1 MRSVRRPPILVRR
14 TCLVAT
20 VLSIALGAWGCSG
33 FDPNA
38 LGQILDTR
46 SSGELDE
53 GTIVAGLKEALQIGT
68 ERAVKSTSREGGFF
82 DNPLIRIPLPESLDS
97 VASTMRTFGLGAT
110 VDEFEL
116 AMNRGAE
123 RAAGEATDV
132 FWNAIRTMTFQD
144 AMGILRGHDTAATDY
159 FHERTAE
166 ELRGRFRPIVREK
179 LGEVGLYRT
188 WDRLVQ
194 AYTALPSTQKPSLDL
209 EEYVTERALG
219 GLFETLSAEEK
230 RIREDPA
237 ARTTKLL
244 REVFGTAVGR

>member
-1 MRSVRRPPILVRR
+1 MRSDFRRAPARHAILV
-14 TCLVAT
+14 ASF
-20 VLSIALGAWGCSG
+20 VLAVLGAQGCSG

-46 SSGELDE
+46 SNGELDN
-53 GTIVAGLKEALQIGT
+53 GTVVAGLKEALQIGT
-68 ERAVKSTSREGGFF
+68 ERTVQVTSRPGGFF
-82 DNPLIRIPLPESLDS
+82 DNPRIRIPLPESLES
-97 VASTMRTFGLGAT
+97 VASKMRTFGLGST

-144 AMGILRGHDTAATDY
+144 AMGILRGSNTAATDY
-159 FHERTAE
+159 FRGRTTE
-166 ELRGRFRPIVREK
+166 DLRGRFRPIVREK

-194 AYTALPSTQKPSLDL
+194 AYTALPATQAPTLDL
-209 EEYVTERALG
+209 EGYVTERALG
-219 GLFETLSAEEK
+219 GLFETLATEET

-244 REVFGTAVGR
+244 RDVFGAATGR